1 MNKKPLVDFFAF
13 GLYNDFIIF
22 KRGNSMYE
30 NKKCEYC
37 GEQFAKNDDVVVCP
51 DCGAPYHRKCWNEH
65 GECAHSSEHAS
76 GYAFNSAS
84 NPEQEETINF
94 ISGEEED
101 FVQKI
106 KEQIVQRAPEQGDS
120 AHCENCGAELIKGDN
135 YCVYCGHKQ
144 GDPIKNG
151 KRKFDGRDPL
161 GGMNPDDEIAGEKVS
176 NLVLLIRRNSDKLL
190 PKLKAVSER
199 KVKIGWSWLAFFFG
213 YFYLFFRKL
222 YKYGMIVI
230 LAQIMLFNV
239 ANIALGD
246 PVKQINDTI
255 SSSFNTELSGE
266 QLSDEEYFKA
276 YEGAAKEVVENGSLM
291 RIYAVAGI
299 SVFCTNLAC
308 ALLFHFLYLMHCK
321 GTIAR
326 MNKSAEILGEM
337 SASDFRLNL
346 LARGGVSIFG
356 ILLGYFS
363 NMLLGQIVSYIIQ
376 MFTK

>member
-1 MNKKPLVDFFAF
+1 
-13 GLYNDFIIF
+13 
-22 KRGNSMYE
+22 MYE

-65 GECAHSSEHAS
+65 GKCAHSDEHGGGFSFSTS
-76 GYAFNSAS
+76 GG
-84 NPEQEETINF
+84 EESKKTDLTA
-94 ISGEEED
+94 GEEED

-106 KEQIVQRAPEQGDS
+106 KEQIIKKAPEQGDGV
-120 AHCENCGAELIKGDN
+120 HCENCGAELLKGDK

-144 GDPIKNG
+144 GDPIRNG
-151 KRKFDGRDPL
+151 KRKFEGRDPL

-222 YKYGMIVI
+222 YKFGMIVI
-230 LAQIMLFNV
+230 LAQILLFNV
-239 ANIALGD
+239 VNVALGD
-246 PVKQINDTI
+246 PIKQINDTV

-276 YEGAAKEVVENGSLM
+276 YESAAKEVVSNGSLA
-291 RIYAVAGI
+291 RTYAVAGI
-299 SVFCTNLAC
+299 SLICTNLAC
-308 ALLFHFLYLMHCK
+308 ALLFHFLYLKHCK
-321 GTIAR
+321 DTIAR

-346 LARGGVSIFG
+346 RARGGVSIFG

-363 NMLLGQIVSYIIQ
+363 NMLLGQIVAYIIQ
-376 MFTK
+376 LFTR